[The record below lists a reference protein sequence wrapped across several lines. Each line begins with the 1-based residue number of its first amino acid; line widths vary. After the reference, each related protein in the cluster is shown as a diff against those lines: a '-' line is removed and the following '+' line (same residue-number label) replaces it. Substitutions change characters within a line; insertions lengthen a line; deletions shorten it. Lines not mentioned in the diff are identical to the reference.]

1 MKRQIQ
7 LWGTRT
13 LALAVL
19 VVATQ
24 KWGMPLYKQYFT
36 PKKAAVY
43 IPTAKVRKG
52 EFVVSFHEIGTLE
65 AERSVAVNTEVG
77 GKIISLVDDGRV
89 VQAGDGLVELDTTDL
104 EREVRNQ
111 ELTYGN
117 AEAAVDRA
125 NAELDILKE
134 SNKTEVLQAEKQLEY
149 DKTERD
155 RAKEQLAKK
164 KRLADEKLIPGD
176 QVDQAELQLDAKK
189 LAVEK
194 GELDLELKK
203 KEVQSKEAQ
212 KKAEVAKV
220 KFAAE
225 IQESNLEEIRS
236 SLQGARI
243 AAPASG
249 LVVIAKDWTPDGRR
263 KLQEGDSVRPR
274 QMICM
279 LPDLTTMLVK
289 VQVGESDA
297 PRIRVGVRTLIRL
310 EAVPDKVFHGTVE
323 DISSL
328 ATEGRWY
335 ESGTTPGRKNFEVT
349 IKIKESDPKTLKP
362 GMTADVEFICD
373 MVANAV
379 FVPLESVI
387 ERDGKTYVFVKEGG
401 RYNRTVV
408 EVGKPNDSFVCIKR
422 GLRKGQLV
430 ALRDPTRP
438 LEEQEAGAATPGE
451 DEKEEK
457 KRPVPIPGAEAQ

>member
-89 VQAGDGLVELDTTDL
+89 VRAGDGLVELDTTDL

-176 QVDQAELQLDAKK
+176 QVDQAELQLDAKE
-189 LAVEK
+189 LAVQK

-203 KEVQSKEAQ
+203 KEVLSKEEQ

-225 IQESNLEEIRS
+225 IQESNLEEIRT

-263 KLQEGDSVRPR
+263 QLQEGDSVRPR

-279 LPDLTTMLVK
+279 LPDLSGMLVK
-289 VQVGESDA
+289 VQVG
-297 PRIRVGVRTLIRL
+297 
-310 EAVPDKVFHGTVE
+310 
-323 DISSL
+323 
-328 ATEGRWY
+328 
-335 ESGTTPGRKNFEVT
+335 
-349 IKIKESDPKTLKP
+349 
-362 GMTADVEFICD
+362 
-373 MVANAV
+373 
-379 FVPLESVI
+379 
-387 ERDGKTYVFVKEGG
+387 
-401 RYNRTVV
+401 
-408 EVGKPNDSFVCIKR
+408 
-422 GLRKGQLV
+422 
-430 ALRDPTRP
+430 
-438 LEEQEAGAATPGE
+438 
-451 DEKEEK
+451 
-457 KRPVPIPGAEAQ
+457 